1 MKLYLQLQDG
11 KFIFK
16 EFFAG
21 TVFYIIFFSQLLNK
35 TNTAG
40 CTGGF
45 KSAHRSPVQRS
56 LNVAD
61 RCGTTLSRTN
71 GIPLIMSEPHHA
83 MLKANRF

>member
-35 TNTAG
+35 TNIAG
-40 CTGGF
+40 CTGGL
-45 KSAHRSPVQRS
+45 KVPTAHLYSARS
-56 LNVAD
+56 
-61 RCGTTLSRTN
+61 
-71 GIPLIMSEPHHA
+71 M
-83 MLKANRF
+83 